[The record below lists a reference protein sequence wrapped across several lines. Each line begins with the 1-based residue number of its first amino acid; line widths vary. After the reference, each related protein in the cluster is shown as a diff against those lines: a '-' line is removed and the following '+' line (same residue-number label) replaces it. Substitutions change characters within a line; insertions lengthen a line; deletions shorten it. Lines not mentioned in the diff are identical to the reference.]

1 MRNNQS
7 RNQSL
12 FAKLEDVEKSIEDDA
27 EREQNVIDEIADQLE
42 EEGVKQDDLAELS
55 AIVTQNDGDHM
66 NL

>member
-42 EEGVKQDDLAELS
+42 EEGVR
-55 AIVTQNDGDHM
+55 
-66 NL
+66 

>member
-12 FAKLEDVEKSIEDDA
+12 FRKLDDVEKSIEDDK

-42 EEGVKQDDLAELS
+42 EEGAK
-55 AIVTQNDGDHM
+55 
-66 NL
+66 